1 VIWTLARTEDW
12 GPDPMQ
18 LRRRGA
24 DPLEYS
30 QSGGIAMNAAELKQ
44 LIDKGEYEVDP
55 VAVADAMLRRL
66 RAPQNECSNPDSS
79 PSASVNTTPGGPST
93 TKPTHVRSVPRLR
106 RASMPAGR
114 GPRSFSSVV
123 AVRAGTQTHSS

>member
-1 VIWTLARTEDW
+1 
-12 GPDPMQ
+12 MQ
-18 LRRRGA
+18 QGA
-24 DPLEYS
+24 GAVDPLEYS

-44 LIDKGEYEVDP
+44 EIENGEYQVDP

-66 RAPQNECSNPDSS
+66 RRLPERNAQNECSNPDSS

-106 RASMPAGR
+106 
-114 GPRSFSSVV
+114 GPRAFSSIAV
-123 AVRAGTQTHSS
+123 VRAGTQAHNS